1 MSASG
6 SSPLLRLRKWIRRRA
21 RIARLEDEIAALIPD
36 YLANRRADVRSLRIA
51 LAGEDYALIATLGH
65 RMKGSGASFGLPRVS
80 RIGQRLEEAGNYEDE
95 AKARKAT
102 EELDRLVDSLVQ
114 PTSASSSASTRSR

>member
-1 MSASG
+1 MTASG
-6 SSPLLRLRKWIRRRA
+6 ISPIVRLRKWMRRRA

-51 LAGEDYALIATLGH
+51 LAAEEYATIATLGH

-80 RIGQRLEEAGNYEDE
+80 KIGQRLEDAGHHEDE
-95 AKARKAT
+95 AKARKAI
-102 EELDRLVDSLVQ
+102 EELDKLVESLDQ

>member
-1 MSASG
+1 MSVSG
-6 SSPLLRLRKWIRRRA
+6 TSPLVRLRRWIRRRA

-36 YLANRRADVRSLRIA
+36 YLANRRSDVRSLRIA
-51 LAGEDYALIATLGH
+51 LAGEDYATIATLGH

-80 RIGQRLEEAGNYEDE
+80 KIGQKLEEAGHHEDE
-95 AKARKAT
+95 AKARKAVDD
-102 EELDRLVDSLVQ
+102 LDRLIDSLVQ